1 MSEYGGINMK
11 LGNGASKGGAKEI
24 DPNQGG
30 NKAAPRP
37 GANNGIVEHPQVDKI
52 DHGGIASRSKR
63 AMGEMGHSNVTY
75 YNGGKQ
81 G

>member
-1 MSEYGGINMK
+1 MNAVEV
-11 LGNGASKGGAKEI
+11 NGAAKNAVEI

-30 NKAAPRP
+30 NKSAPRG

-52 DHGGIASRSKR
+52 DHGGIASRAKS
-63 AMGEMGHSNVTY
+63 AMGAMGQGNVTY